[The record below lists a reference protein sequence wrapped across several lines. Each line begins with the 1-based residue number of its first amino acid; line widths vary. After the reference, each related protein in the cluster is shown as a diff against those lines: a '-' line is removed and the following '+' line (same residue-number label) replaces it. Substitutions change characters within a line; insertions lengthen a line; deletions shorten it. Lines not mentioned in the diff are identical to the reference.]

1 MKLFD
6 FRDEEDQIAEI
17 IGEENT
23 ARFFGEEISE
33 EKLLELRKKEIE
45 EAKAKEAML
54 QNSSE
59 FLPTGESLEM
69 SELVPDEDKPKEQK
83 NKLSFLVD
91 GSLFAFLM
99 IFGIALISS
108 IFLFQ
113 VWLTPIKVIGTSMQ
127 PSINV
132 NVSNDRDTEHCD
144 VVYFN
149 KEKSYKNNDI
159 VIVENKNNKYIS
171 DQDVSFV
178 IKRVI
183 ACPNQTLR
191 FFLIDNPTSVGS
203 TDRYY
208 YDIMVLDQNGNDIG
222 LDQSYL
228 DQHMYFSIS
237 SLENYNNPNTLS
249 LYPYYYNLFTELK
262 TKGSVDK
269 KLGDNEYFVMGDNRN
284 GSEDSRFFGAIDYE
298 DISGSV
304 KIKIAYGENIFIAIW
319 KKFISIF

>member
-99 IFGIALISS
+99 IFY
-108 IFLFQ
+108 
-113 VWLTPIKVIGTSMQ
+113 V
-127 PSINV
+127 
-132 NVSNDRDTEHCD
+132 
-144 VVYFN
+144 
-149 KEKSYKNNDI
+149 
-159 VIVENKNNKYIS
+159 
-171 DQDVSFV
+171 
-178 IKRVI
+178 
-183 ACPNQTLR
+183 
-191 FFLIDNPTSVGS
+191 
-203 TDRYY
+203 
-208 YDIMVLDQNGNDIG
+208 
-222 LDQSYL
+222 
-228 DQHMYFSIS
+228 
-237 SLENYNNPNTLS
+237 
-249 LYPYYYNLFTELK
+249 
-262 TKGSVDK
+262 
-269 KLGDNEYFVMGDNRN
+269 
-284 GSEDSRFFGAIDYE
+284 
-298 DISGSV
+298 
-304 KIKIAYGENIFIAIW
+304 
-319 KKFISIF
+319 